1 VYFSS
6 NFRFLIIIKDIKS
19 LNKKVK
25 QKTQPEGKP
34 RKQRTCWWE
43 KNIGKQ
49 NNWRVGKKSESKNPQ
64 EKSEKIIEFARKK

>member
-49 NNWRVGKKSESKNPQ
+49 NNWRVEKNR
-64 EKSEKIIEFARKK
+64 KAKTRRKNRKK